1 MNSPALDNESEHTP
15 EPSAHTPS
23 AASSKMTTAA
33 KIALAVLLTG
43 ELMNILDDSVVLTA
57 IPTLQRSLGAGP
69 AAVQWLT
76 AGYALTFALG
86 LITGGRLG
94 DIYGRRKIFLLGTA
108 GFTLASLLC
117 GSAADPG
124 MLIAARVLQGGAAA
138 VMIPQVLA
146 TFHVTFDGE
155 NRSRAFG
162 LFGAVLAMANVL
174 GPVLGG
180 VLTEADLF
188 GLSWRPIFLINVPIG
203 LAVIILGRKFITES
217 TAAKADRLDLAG
229 VLLSAIA
236 MVLIVFPLTEGHAHG
251 WPLWSFAM
259 FVGGLLMLGV
269 FLRHQQRRKDDAPLV
284 VLSLFK
290 GKQFSGGL
298 SAQLMVGLLCGLFFM
313 TWTLYLQR
321 GLGMSPLMAAMAF
334 VLLSLGELAGAMTAT
349 KTAGRFARRLP
360 QTGALI
366 ALAAMMAYGLQIS
379 GGRSDLTLL
388 AMAVPVLLLGF
399 GLGLIG
405 GPIADLTLA
414 KVPHGSAGSASGLF
428 NTALQLGAAFGVAL
442 TGLVFFAATGGSP
455 DGALNRDA
463 FTGVLWWVGGTLA
476 VLWALMFFLPKHPNS
491 PAEQASAGGR

>member
-1 MNSPALDNESEHTP
+1 MNSRALDDESERTP
-15 EPSAHTPS
+15 EPSAHPS
-23 AASSKMTTAA
+23 SQMTTAA

-57 IPTLQRSLGAGP
+57 LPTLQRSLGAGP
-69 AAVQWLT
+69 AALQWLT

-94 DIYGRRKIFLLGTA
+94 DLYGRRKVFLLGTV

-117 GSAADPG
+117 GLAADPG

-146 TFHVTFDGE
+146 TFHVTFDGA

-188 GLSWRPIFLINVPIG
+188 GLSWRPIFLINVPVG
-203 LAVIILGRKFITES
+203 LAVILLGRTFITES

-229 VLLSAIA
+229 VLLSALA
-236 MVLIVFPLTEGHAHG
+236 MVLIVFPLTEGQAHG

-259 FVGGLLMLGV
+259 FGGGLLVLGV
-269 FLRHQQRRKDDAPLV
+269 FLRHQQRHRDDAPLV
-284 VLSLFK
+284 ALSLFK

-298 SAQLMVGLLCGLFFM
+298 SAQLMVGLLCGLFFL

-321 GLGMSPLMAAMAF
+321 GLGMSPLLAAMAF
-334 VLLSLGELAGAMTAT
+334 VLLSVGELAGAMTAT

-366 ALAAMMAYGLQIS
+366 ALASMTAYGLQIS

-388 AMAVPVLLLGF
+388 AMAAPVLLLGF

-414 KVPHGSAGSASGLF
+414 KVPHENAGSASGLF

-442 TGLVFFAATGGSP
+442 TGLVFFSATGGSL
-455 DGALNRDA
+455 DGAANREA
-463 FTGVLWWVGGTLA
+463 FTGVLWWAGGVFA
-476 VLWALMFFLPKHPNS
+476 VMWGLMFFLPKH
-491 PAEQASAGGR
+491 AGSEVE

>member
-1 MNSPALDNESEHTP
+1 MNSPALDNEP
-15 EPSAHTPS
+15 ESSTH
-23 AASSKMTTAA
+23 ASSKMTTAA

-43 ELMNILDDSVVLTA
+43 ELMNILDDSVVMTA
-57 IPTLQRSLGAGP
+57 IPTLQQSLGAGP

-94 DIYGRRKIFLLGTA
+94 DIFGRRKVFLLGTV

-117 GSAADPG
+117 GLAADPG

-162 LFGAVLAMANVL
+162 LFGAVLAMANVA

-217 TAAKADRLDLAG
+217 TATKADRLDVAG

-259 FVGGLLMLGV
+259 LFGGMLVLGV
-269 FLRHQQRRKDDAPLV
+269 FLRQQQRRKDDAPLV

-290 GKQFSGGL
+290 GKGFSGGL
-298 SAQLMVGLLCGLFFM
+298 STQLMLGLLCGLFFM

-321 GLGMSPLMAAMAF
+321 GLGMSPLLAAMAF
-334 VLLSLGELAGAMTAT
+334 VLLALGELAGAMTAAE
-349 KTAGRFARRLP
+349 TAGRFARRLP
-360 QTGALI
+360 QAGALI
-366 ALAAMMAYGLQIS
+366 ALASMLAYGIQIS
-379 GGRSDLTLL
+379 GGRADLTLL

-414 KVPHGSAGSASGLF
+414 EVPHESAGSASGLF

-442 TGLVFFAATGGSP
+442 TGLVFFSATGDSP
-455 DGALNRDA
+455 DSALNREA
-463 FTGVLWWVGGTLA
+463 FTGVLWSVGG
-476 VLWALMFFLPKHPNS
+476 VLIVMWALMFFLPKHPNS
-491 PAEQASAGGR
+491 HAPATRVEAPHTAQ